1 MSKLG
6 KEDQIYREYLEKN
19 NQSKDEKQVQKI
31 INSRIFYVRKNLKIH
46 IWKSTLYIQKY

>member
-1 MSKLG
+1 MLKLG
-6 KEDQIYREYLEKN
+6 KEDLIYREYLEKN

-46 IWKSTLYIQKY
+46 IRKSTLYIQKY